1 MYMQATMEDTLR
13 IPAEFIRKGQSLNQR
28 IDELASEAFE
38 GKYDSENRFVLVTY
52 DHEPIGRGR
61 IIHGDGAIYQKVKF
75 KAILFV
81 MLENE
86 VIEGA
91 ISEVHDFGCFIRIG
105 PVEALLHKSQIMDDH
120 VDVRDGQERKIVG
133 RTSGKELGVG
143 NPVRS
148 RIVSLSF
155 NPADPK
161 NSKIGLT
168 CKQPGLGGLEW
179 LKEER

>member
-91 ISEVHDFGCFIRIG
+91 ISEVHDFGCFIRI
-105 PVEALLHKSQIMDDH
+105 A
-120 VDVRDGQERKIVG
+120 
-133 RTSGKELGVG
+133 
-143 NPVRS
+143 
-148 RIVSLSF
+148 VSYTH
-155 NPADPK
+155 
-161 NSKIGLT
+161 LT
-168 CKQPGLGGLEW
+168 LPTIL
-179 LKEER
+179 RV